1 MDTEQNLNYA
11 IKLDIFEGPLDL
23 LLYLIKK
30 NEIDIYNI
38 PVALITEQY
47 LQYLKMIVNKALNL
61 DLAGEYLVMAATL
74 IHIKS
79 RMLLP
84 PPEEPE
90 EEEEDPRAELVRQL
104 LEHKTFKE
112 IAASLGSRPLL
123 ERDVFT
129 RAAALPEEMEKFEGD
144 GEELIEASVFEL
156 IEAFHR
162 IVSQLDKKELLEID
176 LEKLSL
182 TDIINEV
189 MDQLSVTKSVTFE
202 DLLKGKRD
210 RRRIIYTFL
219 AILELI
225 KLRMIKAYQTSVF
238 GVIRIFPAGS

>member
-1 MDTEQNLNYA
+1 MDNEENLNYA

-38 PVALITEQY
+38 PIALVTEQY
-47 LQYLKMIVNKALNL
+47 LSYLKMIKALNL
-61 DLAGEYLVMAATL
+61 DLAGEYLVMASTL

-79 RMLLP
+79 RLLLP

-104 LEHKTFKE
+104 IEHKTFKE
-112 IAASLGSRPLL
+112 IAESLGSRPLL

-129 RAAALPEEMEKFEGD
+129 RAAVLPEELEKPTADE
-144 GEELIEASVFEL
+144 EELIEVSVFEL

-162 IVSQLDKKELLEID
+162 IVSQLDKKELMEID

-182 TDIINEV
+182 TDIINDIME
-189 MDQLSVTKSVTFE
+189 QLSVKKSLTFD
-202 DLLKGKRD
+202 DLLNERRD

-219 AILELI
+219 ALLELI
-225 KLRMIKAYQTSVF
+225 KLRMIKAYQTSSF
-238 GVIRIFPAGS
+238 GVIRIFPAVES

>member
-1 MDTEQNLNYA
+1 MDNEENLNYA

-38 PVALITEQY
+38 PIALITEQY
-47 LQYLKMIVNKALNL
+47 LSYLKMIKALNL
-61 DLAGEYLVMAATL
+61 DLAGEYLVMASTL

-112 IAASLGSRPLL
+112 IAENLVNRPLL

-129 RAAALPEEMEKFEGD
+129 RAAALPEELEKPASDE
-144 GEELIEASVFEL
+144 EELIEASVFEL

-162 IVSQLDKKELLEID
+162 IISQLDKKELMEID

-182 TDIINEV
+182 TDIINEI
-189 MDQLSVTKSVTFE
+189 MEQLTVTKSLTFD
-202 DLLKGKRD
+202 DLLKEKRD

-219 AILELI
+219 ALLELI
-225 KLRMIKAYQTSVF
+225 KLRMIKAYQTSNF
-238 GVIRIFPAGS
+238 GVIRIFPAVES

>member
-1 MDTEQNLNYA
+1 MDNEQTTDYA

-38 PVALITEQY
+38 PIALVTEQY
-47 LQYLKMIVNKALNL
+47 LEYLKIIKELNL
-61 DLAGEYLVMAATL
+61 DLAGEYLVMASTL

-79 RMLLP
+79 RLLLP

-112 IAASLGSRPLL
+112 AAENLGSRPLL

-129 RAAALPEEMEKFEGD
+129 RAAILPEEMKEPA
-144 GEELIEASVFEL
+144 GEEELVEASVFEL

-162 IVSQLDKKELLEID
+162 IVSQMDKKELMEID

-182 TDIINEV
+182 TDIINEI
-189 MDQLSVTKSVTFE
+189 MDRLTVTKNLNFE
-202 DLLKGKRD
+202 DLLGGRND

-219 AILELI
+219 ALLELI
-225 KLRMIKAYQTSVF
+225 KLRMVKAYQTSIF
-238 GVIRIFPAGS
+238 GVIRIFPAVE